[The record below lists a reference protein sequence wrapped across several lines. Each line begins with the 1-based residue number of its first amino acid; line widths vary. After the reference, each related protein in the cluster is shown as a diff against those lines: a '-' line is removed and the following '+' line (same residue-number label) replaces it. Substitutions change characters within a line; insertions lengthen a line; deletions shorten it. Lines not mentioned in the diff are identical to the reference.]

1 MRFGVSGWRLSGQP
15 LGVARYTE
23 YILRY
28 WQDMLEPS
36 DDPTVYVCEAL
47 APNRARYFNRYK
59 FQIVR
64 PRLTNALWENL
75 LLPRYAKDLE
85 VLFGPTYTLPLTY
98 RGRSVVAIHSADE
111 AGKTFPEWRYLPFE
125 QKYKL
130 AARKADRVIVN
141 SYTVKNGIMELYG
154 ISPDKIDVIGLAA
167 DEAFQPIDDQDL
179 LRSTRLKYV
188 GGDRP
193 YILMVG
199 GLSKRR
205 NIPSLMAAFSNLKK
219 ETHIPHALLLV
230 GPNRANLPLDS
241 LARELDI
248 SDSFFHVVGRIAD
261 HRELVPVYNAADVY
275 ILPSSSE
282 GFSLTLIEA
291 MSCGKPVITVNRAAL
306 GEVAKGYGVTLEEPT
321 IEAITEALHRILSDS
336 AWRQDVSRKCLER
349 ARMFSWKSTARQ
361 TLDVLRQVA
370 TN

>member
-23 YILRY
+23 YILQY

-36 DDPTVYVCEAL
+36 DDPTVFVCEPL
-47 APNRARYFNRYK
+47 TPNRARRFSRYK
-59 FQIVR
+59 FQVVK

-111 AGKTFPEWRYLPFE
+111 VGKRFPEWRNVSFE
-125 QKYKL
+125 QKYKF
-130 AARKADRVIVN
+130 AARKADKVIVN
-141 SYTVKNGIMELYG
+141 SQTVKQGIMELYG
-154 ISPDKIDVIGLAA
+154 ISPDKIEVIELAA
-167 DEAFQPIDDQDL
+167 DEAFQPISDHEL
-179 LRSTRLKYV
+179 LRSTRLKYI
-188 GGDRP
+188 GADRP

-205 NIPSLMAAFSNLKK
+205 NIPLLMSAFSILKK
-219 ETHIPHALLLV
+219 EVHIPHALLLV
-230 GPNRANLPLDS
+230 GPNRANLPLQQ

-248 SDSFFHVVGRIAD
+248 SDSFVHTVGRIAD
-261 HRELVPVYNAADVY
+261 HRELVPVYNAADVF

-291 MSCGKPVITVNRAAL
+291 MSCGTPVITVNRAAL
-306 GEVAKGYGVTLEEPT
+306 GEFAKGYGLTMEEPT
-321 IEAITEALHRILSDS
+321 VEAITEALYSVLTNSEL
-336 AWRQDVSRKCLER
+336 RQDVSRKCLER
-349 ARMFSWKSTARQ
+349 ARMFSWQLTARR
-361 TLDVLRQVA
+361 TLEVLRQVA
-370 TN
+370 KN